1 MIPKE
6 QLTAYQ
12 RWEMASLDEPSN
24 KVAAASSSTNE
35 ELVAIREQARREA
48 YTKGLAEGYQTGHSE
63 GLEAGLAESRG
74 QTALLINQFSS
85 IVENFNNELAQA
97 DNLIAADLLDLA
109 MNIAQ
114 AMIKTALPIRPE
126 LVIPIINE
134 AIRELP
140 ALQRN
145 AKLILNPDD
154 ATLVKQHLFDE
165 LSQNGWS
172 IIEDSQIEAGGCR
185 IETSSNQI
193 DATLSTR
200 WERLAL
206 ALGKEADWLKT

>member
-12 RWEMASLDEPSN
+12 RWEMASFDEISN
-24 KVAAASSSTNE
+24 KAAPSPVSNE

-63 GLEAGLAESRG
+63 GLEAGLAESRD
-74 QTALLINQFSS
+74 QTALLISQFSS

-126 LVIPIINE
+126 LVLPIINE

-172 IIEDSQIEAGGCR
+172 IIEDIQIEAGGCR
-185 IETSSNQI
+185 IETNSNQI

>member
-63 GLEAGLAESRG
+63 GLEAGLAESRQ

-134 AIRELP
+134 AIRDLP
-140 ALQRN
+140 ALQTN

-154 ATLVKQHLFDE
+154 ATLVKEHLLDE

-185 IETSSNQI
+185 IETNSNQI